1 MFIDFP
7 QRLRHF
13 KGNEPAPI
21 FVKEWYQNGQLGFE
35 MIFKKPITFVKRWN
49 EEGNLY
55 NEHES
60 KQIEIQGVNRSQNIK
75 DTYYYPNGQIA
86 KHTEGYEETKYFDKD
101 GNSSFAL
108 PLILK
113 EKDWNLYENICKGI
127 KQVVPE
133 IHIHGFSPEEILYG
147 ATRSNISPKEYLIRL
162 KEAGVDTIPGTAAEI
177 LNQELR
183 DKISPGRI
191 NVSEWVD
198 IIKTAHKMG
207 IKSTST
213 IMFGHLETNEQKAN
227 HIAKIRE
234 IQKETGGFTEFVP
247 LNFKT

>member
-1 MFIDFP
+1 MDDVRIEETFWSDDTP

-55 NEHES
+55 YEYES

-101 GNSSFAL
+101 GNRIKKSEYESSSFH
-108 PLILK
+108 I
-113 EKDWNLYENICKGI
+113 ENIK
-127 KQVVPE
+127 P
-133 IHIHGFSPEEILYG
+133 
-147 ATRSNISPKEYLIRL
+147 
-162 KEAGVDTIPGTAAEI
+162 
-177 LNQELR
+177 
-183 DKISPGRI
+183 
-191 NVSEWVD
+191 
-198 IIKTAHKMG
+198 
-207 IKSTST
+207 
-213 IMFGHLETNEQKAN
+213 TN
-227 HIAKIRE
+227 
-234 IQKETGGFTEFVP
+234 
-247 LNFKT
+247 